1 MNSYGEI
8 GRERAPRFR
17 PTLAGC
23 VGKDLQ
29 LCSALVG
36 GYERTLGTY
45 ECFLEEYFLC
55 LGGEE
60 CAVRIFRELMREC
73 EDALLSLGELIA
85 ALGARALPPSH
96 RFRREKDATARCR
109 AFLSQRRA
117 MIDFYEGL
125 MCRTGDR
132 VVRSVISRLI
142 SCERRMTSLLCEL
155 EKQEI

>member
-8 GRERAPRFR
+8 GHERAPRFR

-45 ECFLEEYFLC
+45 ECFLEEYFLR

-60 CAVRIFRELMREC
+60 CAVRIFRELLHEC
-73 EDALLSLGELIA
+73 EDALLSLGELIV
-85 ALGARALPPSH
+85 ALGARALPMP
-96 RFRREKDATARCR
+96 RRCRREKGEDARCR
-109 AFLSQRRA
+109 AFLSQRRV

-142 SCERRMTSLLCEL
+142 SCERRMASLLCEL
-155 EKQEI
+155 EGQKI